1 MPAVFPLFYAGN
13 LEYYSKLLQHQSV
26 IDVGEYFQKQTY
38 RNRCVIAT
46 ANGLQTL
53 TIPVVREHKKTSINE
68 VKISY
73 AEKWQQIHWRAL
85 TSAYKNSPYF
95 EFYEH
100 HFETLYQ
107 HPPET
112 LVAFTKTIF
121 TKIQLILKQDNTI
134 SFSENFI
141 ENAEIDFRNAFAKRS
156 ETKPTSSYQQVF
168 SDRFGFQS
176 NLSIFD
182 LIFNCGPNS
191 AQYLKF

>member
-1 MPAVFPLFYAGN
+1 VQAVFPLFYAGN
-13 LEYYSKLLQHQSV
+13 IQYYQHLLQHDAV

-53 TIPVVREHKKTSINE
+53 IIPVLREHKKTPINE

-73 AEKWQQIHWRAL
+73 TEKWQQIHWRAL

-100 HFETLYQ
+100 HFEALYQ
-107 HPPET
+107 NPPEK
-112 LVAFTKTIF
+112 LVDFTKTIF
-121 TKIQLILKQDNTI
+121 SKIQHILKQNN
-134 SFSENFI
+134 SFSFSDNFV
-141 ENAEIDFRNAFAKRS
+141 ENAEIDFRNAFAKNN
-156 ETKPTSSYQQVF
+156 PTQPTLSYQQVF
-168 SDRFGFQS
+168 VDRFGFQP

-191 AQYLKF
+191 MQYIKF

>member
-1 MPAVFPLFYAGN
+1 VQAVFPLFYAGN
-13 LEYYSKLLQHQSV
+13 IEYYQHLLQHDAV

-53 TIPVVREHKKTSINE
+53 IVPVLREHKKTPINE

-73 AEKWQQIHWRAL
+73 TEKWQQIHWRAL

-100 HFETLYQ
+100 HFEVLYQ
-107 HPPET
+107 HPPEK
-112 LVAFTKTIF
+112 LVDFTKNIF
-121 TKIQLILKQDNTI
+121 AKIQHTLKQNNSF
-134 SFSENFI
+134 SFSENFV
-141 ENAEIDFRNAFAKRS
+141 ENAEIDFRNSFAKNHPS
-156 ETKPTSSYQQVF
+156 QPTLSYQQVF
-168 SDRFGFQS
+168 GDRFGFQP

-182 LIFNCGPNS
+182 LIFNCGSNS
-191 AQYLKF
+191 MQYIKF